1 MAKNHL
7 EQLVQIPINSI
18 KLEGSLAL
26 PLKQSDSLSA
36 LMEVEAVVSAPG
48 TIL

>member
-26 PLKQSDSLSA
+26 VQSPTL
-36 LMEVEAVVSAPG
+36 
-48 TIL
+48 